1 MLNKVKFTIILK
13 TIITLE
19 QVTFNIKSIIQY
31 IVRQYKNQVKQSMI
45 IKKLG
50 QYGGYLLSGILIA
63 WLINPI
69 AAIAFLE
76 FFLKMTLLIS
86 IPAAGAYILDKII
99 LLKHQ
104 KAWNILLPTWII
116 VSIYLSFSLVKL
128 LEGLIN

>member
-1 MLNKVKFTIILK
+1 M
-13 TIITLE
+13 
-19 QVTFNIKSIIQY
+19 
-31 IVRQYKNQVKQSMI
+31 M

-76 FFLKMTLLIS
+76 FFIKMTLLIS
-86 IPAAGAYILDKII
+86 IPVSGAYVLDKII

-104 KAWNILLPTWII
+104 KAWNIILPTWII
-116 VSIYLSFSLVKL
+116 ISLYFSFRLVKL
-128 LEGLIN
+128 IESHIN